1 MNGAIM
7 NKNILILFLIISN
20 YISLTAEVKIYKTN
34 EIIVVSE
41 DKQIEK
47 STSMSE
53 FIIDNSERNKS
64 FTLDKLLNDIAGIYS
79 VRNSKNE
86 GYFQLRGLDQ
96 RQIGIYFDGI
106 PIVNQF
112 DGMVDLSQFSLT

>member
-1 MNGAIM
+1 M